1 MQTVREEKK
10 KWVASPVNIQMGLA
24 ELVAPWCGLTLLALA
39 VPVQSVPKLYSF
51 IIIFQAKTKNG
62 NKNQINYNCKEIN
75 NLKKQEKKKKDRKC
89 LRRRLFSLSLSSRR
103 WHAFQ
108 QCALPR

>member
-24 ELVAPWCGLTLLALA
+24 ELVAPWCGLTSRALA

-51 IIIFQAKTKNG
+51 NIIFQAKTK
-62 NKNQINYNCKEIN
+62 KMEIKIKYITTV
-75 NLKKQEKKKKDRKC
+75 KK
-89 LRRRLFSLSLSSRR
+89 S
-103 WHAFQ
+103 AI
-108 QCALPR
+108 